1 MVASPEPETSQ
12 SDAASP
18 GFRFSHTTRLMPGPQ
33 GLPCERSVS
42 PPKVA
47 AAAAAIRAVQ
57 KTRPRDRG
65 DVIWANADQQVAAT
79 PLAPWEWR
87 GRQKIVY
94 RDKQKTEHFLCQ
106 LAETEHATKRTFLPV
121 GRRKPL
127 TALRRGG
134 EAFIKV

>member
-18 GFRFSHTTRLMPGPQ
+18 GFRFSHTTRLMPGPH

-57 KTRPRDRG
+57 KTRRRDRG
-65 DVIWANADQQVAAT
+65 DFIWANADKQSRRHTPRSVGVA
-79 PLAPWEWR
+79 R
-87 GRQKIVY
+87 GRKIVY
-94 RDKQKTEHFLCQ
+94 RN
-106 LAETEHATKRTFLPV
+106 KR
-121 GRRKPL
+121 
-127 TALRRGG
+127 
-134 EAFIKV
+134 